1 MARIFND
8 FRMYI
13 LSAASILP
21 AVLLSGCS
29 KPGTDSPLPEIIPDI
44 TGSLLLPAEGGP
56 ASIAYSIAGHA
67 DDGKLS
73 AAASEDWLDGFDCG
87 TDGTVAFTVLPN
99 EDTED
104 RSAVITLTYTWAGTE
119 TVTKQINAIQKGK
132 IPYDFE
138 FLELDKFYGIYY
150 GDINGINGEHNYN
163 ITISDKELEGNGDY
177 ITPGGTYYMLDF
189 FAGAPS
195 DPENPSLPSGTYTLG
210 TSGST
215 SEMTFSKDFS
225 KAAMLTEDGDYIFNT
240 VFTDGTASVSYEGS
254 TITIE
259 AFLTDADSKTHH
271 IRYSGEAVFHTDGE
285 DSITTPVIDHDIN
298 LDVQYA
304 SAMYASRSGDVMEVN
319 ISLEDEQTILH
330 IEAFMPFDE
339 TGAITAGQ
347 YLMSSDVYTPSTIY
361 PGETAEFMGGV
372 IYMGTYAEQMGEDGS
387 VTIGLAADGCM
398 SISSEAGDCVISCS
412 ITTAE
417 GYSITAD
424 WRGPLSVTA
433 IPDPISTLTGDY
445 TLDLT
450 EAEATA
456 DYCGDYYGTGGSD
469 WRLTITSTTG
479 SDSFQTDFVTSGTSY
494 SDGIGSG
501 TYTGVVDFP
510 SPGQYLIGWAMGDYT
525 GGTLYLGGENEIAP
539 AVSGDMTITDNGD
552 GTHTV
557 SFAFTDDAGHIWDG
571 NWTGVINTRDIS
583 ADM

>member
-56 ASIAYSIAGHA
+56 ASIAYSIARPA
-67 DDGKLS
+67 DDGRLS
-73 AAASEDWLDGFDCG
+73 AAASENWLDGFDCG

-189 FAGAPS
+189 FAGVPS

-259 AFLTDADSKTHH
+259 AFLTDTDSKTHH

-330 IEAFMPFDE
+330 IDAFMPFDE

-412 ITTAE
+412 LTTAE

-450 EAEATA
+450 GAEATA

-501 TYTGVVDFP
+501 TYTGVVDLP